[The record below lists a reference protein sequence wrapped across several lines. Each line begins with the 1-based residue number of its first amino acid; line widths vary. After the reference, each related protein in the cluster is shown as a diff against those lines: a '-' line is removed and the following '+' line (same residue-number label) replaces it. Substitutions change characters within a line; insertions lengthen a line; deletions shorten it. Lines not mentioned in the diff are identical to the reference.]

1 MIDRITRTP
10 TPRLRSLAALHI
22 AATMLAALLA
32 APPAATAGDDALY
45 GPEAPPGSAFIRIFN
60 ATDQADLNVQV
71 GSKPVPD
78 VEAWEVSDFE
88 FLPPGTHQLS
98 AGAVTQNVS
107 LQPNRFYTAVV
118 TGEGVRLLD
127 NQPYKNRLKAL
138 VILYNLTDADAVSLR
153 TTDGRS
159 TVIDGVAADASGT
172 REVNPARVP
181 LAVFRGDQ
189 QLGQAPSVSFTRGK
203 AYSLFAVGRASA
215 PRLVWAVN

>member
-1 MIDRITRTP
+1 MTHCTARHP
-10 TPRLRSLAALHI
+10 TLRLRRLAALRV
-22 AATMLAALLA
+22 AATMIAAVA
-32 APPAATAGDDALY
+32 AAPAATAGDDALY

-60 ATDQADLNVQV
+60 ASDQADLPVQV

-78 VEAWEVSDFE
+78 VEAWKVSDFE
-88 FLPPGTHQLS
+88 FLPPGAHQLS
-98 AGAVTQNVS
+98 AGAVSQSVT

-118 TGEGVRLLD
+118 TSEGVRLLD

-153 TTDGRS
+153 TNDGR
-159 TVIDGVAADASGT
+159 TAVIDAVAADASGT

-181 LAVFRGDQ
+181 LALFNGEQRVAD
-189 QLGQAPSVSFTRGK
+189 APGMSFTRGK
-203 AYSLFAVGRASA
+203 AYSLFAVGSASA